1 MDNANTKYKLR
12 LLMLTFGDWDHASSR
27 ERAVKYQPLL
37 EANGRCKIYWIP
49 RVSPRPKNLMNKIFF
64 PVAKRFLAIKR
75 TAFLIFGH
83 WDVIFI
89 QRLFLARWM
98 LRVLKK
104 RRVPIIYDFDD
115 AIYLDRPGQLR
126 NQMQTIAMINSAA
139 QVIVSSL
146 ELVPFCREHSF
157 DPVVIPTPVDPDRI
171 QPRQIDHGEDVF
183 TIGWIGSPWTTPYL
197 HGIASALKKVAH
209 LRKIKLLIVG
219 ADPEFKLDGIPVIYE
234 SWSYGREP
242 ELLQKMS
249 VGIMPLPD
257 DEWARGKGGYKLLL
271 YMSAGLSVVASPV
284 GVNNEIVA
292 HGESGFLAVTQED
305 WIKYLLQL
313 CDDPD
318 LRQQMGRA
326 GREIVMKRFSR
337 AVCFEKLQR
346 CLNQI
351 FQIIGK
357 GMK

>member
-1 MDNANTKYKLR
+1 MNNANTKYKLR

-37 EANGRCKIYWIP
+37 EANGKYQIYWIP
-49 RVSPRPKNLMNKIFF
+49 RVPPRPKNLMNKIFF
-64 PVAKRFLAIKR
+64 PFAKRFLAIKR
-75 TAFLIFGH
+75 TIVLIFGN

-89 QRLFLARWM
+89 QRLFLARWV
-98 LRVLKK
+98 LRILKY
-104 RRVPIIYDFDD
+104 RRIPIIYDFDD
-115 AIYLDRPGQLR
+115 AIYLDRPGQPR
-126 NQMQTIAMINSAA
+126 NQVQTISMIKSAA
-139 QVIVSSL
+139 QVIVSSS
-146 ELVPFCREHSF
+146 ELAPFCSEHGCN
-157 DPVVIPTPVDPDRI
+157 PVVIPTPVDPDRI
-171 QPRQIDHGEDVF
+171 QPRQIDHGEDVL

-197 HGIASALKKVAH
+197 YGIASALKKVVQT
-209 LRKIKLLIVG
+209 RKIKLLLVG

-234 SWSYGREP
+234 SWRYEREP

-271 YMSAGLSVVASPV
+271 YMSAGLAVVASPV

-292 HGESGFLAVTQED
+292 HGESGFLAATVDD

-313 CDDPD
+313 CDDPA
-318 LRQQMGRA
+318 LRQQMGKA

-346 CLNQI
+346 CLNLFHKI
-351 FQIIGK
+351 HSDD
-357 GMK
+357 